1 MTKSDMLD
9 AIKIFE
15 NRQKRAN
22 ERAIDAILHDAYT
35 TALSALHD
43 AIGYQSVIDE
53 YRIQIEIMEVS
64 GDE

>member
-1 MTKSDMLD
+1 MTKDDMLD

-35 TALSALHD
+35 TALCALHD
-43 AIGYQSVIDE
+43 AIGCQSVIDE
-53 YRIQIEIMEVS
+53 YRIQIEIMEVN